1 MSKKLDNQYLNL
13 AGAPWTPTNP
23 SQGITL
29 ANYFAAA
36 ATTLCIGGAAAL
48 SPHLSG
54 KEASALAS
62 EAALV
67 TMASAFYCARV
78 RRRQA
83 QNISK
88 QADHLVI
95 NTSPDTSTPPTSPKI
110 LTEVVKFRDSHAGGA
125 FVYYLTSTMLQAI
138 PTYVAT
144 ISMAPKDYIGLT
156 AAYGFTMMICSDALA
171 RQRQFQKIVD
181 LEWVISDRGD
191 AVGKFQNHERDK
203 LVADKQVARVPV
215 QHGPR

>member
-88 QADHLVI
+88 KADHLVI
-95 NTSPDTSTPPTSPKI
+95 NTSARHIHTTDIAKNINRSGEVQRLSRRRGFRLLSDINDAAGHPDLCCYDFYGTKGLYRTHGSIWFHDDDLQRRTCKTTPVP
-110 LTEVVKFRDSHAGGA
+110 ENCRFGMG
-125 FVYYLTSTMLQAI
+125 YL
-138 PTYVAT
+138 
-144 ISMAPKDYIGLT
+144 
-156 AAYGFTMMICSDALA
+156 
-171 RQRQFQKIVD
+171 
-181 LEWVISDRGD
+181 
-191 AVGKFQNHERDK
+191 
-203 LVADKQVARVPV
+203 
-215 QHGPR
+215 